1 VTANGGVVI
10 DDGQEFRSPSRA
22 AAIAA
27 DMRTVDG
34 WHAWVD
40 ESGRSL
46 DSLRSELLDAVA
58 REAITEETAGDEA
71 LAIPQRRHEYLKDAR
86 ARADEGK
93 SVETTVR
100 ELLSLWGA
108 RVRSHRISQRI
119 DADLANHGL
128 ATSPSF
134 RKVTLDATV
143 VLVGESEELQEEPPV
158 GARI

>member
-1 VTANGGVVI
+1 MMNLVGRLTLCEVSFLMPWP
-10 DDGQEFRSPSRA
+10 ERRSPKKRQGMKHWRYRNVGRRA
-22 AAIAA
+22 
-27 DMRTVDG
+27 
-34 WHAWVD
+34 
-40 ESGRSL
+40 
-46 DSLRSELLDAVA
+46 
-58 REAITEETAGDEA
+58 
-71 LAIPQRRHEYLKDAR
+71 YLKDAR

-143 VLVGESEELQEEPPV
+143 VLVGESEELQEKPPV
-158 GARI
+158 ESPDADGGDELDIGLRARI